1 LGRVCRSRSH
11 AGALAGDGTVEG
23 SASLAAAD
31 PAGGAAQAA
40 AVASRPAMAAATHH
54 AGETGSSCWAMGRS
68 SQVRS
73 GQHTQLR
80 WTGAQPAARHLA
92 RITPV
97 PRLFITAMSDPSPL
111 YQQILQGVHQ
121 LDAQAGRQTDDKSAN
136 MAASLYALAMERG
149 FARVD
154 HVLIGGQGSAAQRG
168 EYVFIVQGDP
178 RDPAHLR
185 ASLKTVDAVS
195 TPQADSLASAQAHGA
210 VNPAASLSSPAPSV
224 TPATPVLG

>member
-1 LGRVCRSRSH
+1 
-11 AGALAGDGTVEG
+11 
-23 SASLAAAD
+23 
-31 PAGGAAQAA
+31 
-40 AVASRPAMAAATHH
+40 
-54 AGETGSSCWAMGRS
+54 
-68 SQVRS
+68 
-73 GQHTQLR
+73 
-80 WTGAQPAARHLA
+80 
-92 RITPV
+92 
-97 PRLFITAMSDPSPL
+97 MSDPSPL

-210 VNPAASLSSPAPSV
+210 LNPAASLSSPAPSV